1 MLKDYTLGTTGIK
14 IKVVVNDIIHCNILV
29 AIISS
34 HGNEIGLIC
43 FVFINLFNYICKIK
57 PNDAVNELATTMK
70 QTHKTGHTNNII
82 KATNNN
88 SNI

>member
-1 MLKDYTLGTTGIK
+1 MLKDYILETTGIK
-14 IKVVVNDIIHCNILV
+14 IKVVVNGIIHYNILV

-34 HGNEIGLIC
+34 HGNEIDLIC

-70 QTHKTGHTNNII
+70 QIQKTGQTNNLI
-82 KATNNN
+82 KTTKQ
-88 SNI
+88 